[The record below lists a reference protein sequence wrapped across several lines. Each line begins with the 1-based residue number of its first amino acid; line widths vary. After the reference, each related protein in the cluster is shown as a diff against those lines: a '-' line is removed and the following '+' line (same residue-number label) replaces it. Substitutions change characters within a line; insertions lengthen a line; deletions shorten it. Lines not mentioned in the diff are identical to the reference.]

1 MNQMTTFNF
10 NSTELR
16 VITGDNGEPWFIA
29 KEVAEILG
37 YSDPF
42 EMTKRLDED
51 EIQNLQIAGFGNRGV
66 NIINESGLYN
76 AILGSKKPEAKP
88 FKKWVT
94 SEVLPSIRK
103 TGQYLSKPVVEP
115 LTPQLQIAKAAAE
128 ILNMSET
135 SKIRML
141 EVIGKETGVSTAFLP
156 KYTDEQAVQS
166 LTELLR
172 DNGVNLSAVKA
183 NVILNELGILQ
194 QLERKSSKG
203 SVKKFWSITDLG
215 AKFGKNETSPQNP
228 RETQPLWYRAMFPEL
243 LGKMFE
249 KNAA

>member
-1 MNQMTTFNF
+1 MNQITTFNF
-10 NSTELR
+10 NSNELR
-16 VITGDNGEPWFIA
+16 VITDDNGEPWFIA
-29 KEVAEILG
+29 QDICKILG
-37 YSDPF
+37 YENHSR
-42 EMTKRLDED
+42 T
-51 EIQNLQIAGFGNRGV
+51 
-66 NIINESGLYN
+66 INELCRDTGIRKRYIPELSNTYSMIDEGNLYRLVIKSN
-76 AILGSKKPEAKP
+76 KPEAAP
-88 FKKWVT
+88 FESYVCDD
-94 SEVLPSIRK
+94 VLPTIRK
-103 TGQYLSKPVVEP
+103 TGQYISKPVIEP

-228 RETQPLWYRAMFPEL
+228 RETQPLWYRSMFPEL